1 MNKIFS
7 IFFLVLMVVFANN
20 AVGQV
25 ADDEVF
31 TIVEVS
37 PEYPGGQA
45 ALTSFLSSNLLYP
58 DSARIAGVQ
67 GTVYVTFV
75 VEPDGQVTNAR
86 ILRGIHPDCDAE
98 VLRVVGMM
106 PAWKPGMQRGK
117 PVRVQFNLPVRFKL

>member
-1 MNKIFS
+1 MNKIFFIS
-7 IFFLVLMVVFANN
+7 LFMFLFVYTNTVA
-20 AVGQV
+20 GQV
-25 ADDEVF
+25 AEDEVF
-31 TIVEVS
+31 TIVEDS
-37 PEYPGGQA
+37 PEYPGGQT
-45 ALTSFLSSNLLYP
+45 ALSSFLSSNLQYP

-98 VLRVVGMM
+98 VLRVIGLM
-106 PAWKPGMQRGK
+106 PAWKPGKQRGK